1 MMNRNEKL
9 EIAKRLRLSTESE
22 LSRDDLEQ
30 MLDAELIK
38 PEAEMDTELVQQ
50 ILEMLEE
57 TPSQAQ
63 QREAWRKT
71 DKRLKLKQWQPVV
84 TGLTR
89 IAAAGVILVALMF
102 ATYGTAQAL
111 NWEFLL
117 RWMRPFAETFMIY
130 SGDDPEPTPV
140 PQTSE
145 VYGDMGMEFTQ
156 QEFTTLDDCP
166 DKVDV
171 FPAKPV
177 WMPERFVY
185 VQGSMYDDFHVT
197 SITHVFRSNEGR
209 CIVDIS
215 QFVSNEDAT
224 TYHYEQLPEENTTM
238 YVARHQVA
246 FYYNTD
252 QSALTASW
260 LSENTNYVITGVI
273 TKEEIIRV
281 IESMM
286 K

>member
-30 MLDAELIK
+30 MLDAELSK

-50 ILEMLEE
+50 IVDLLEE

-89 IAAAGVILVALMF
+89 IAAVGVILVALMF

-117 RWMRPFAETFMIY
+117 RLMRPFAETFMVY
-130 SGDDPEPTPV
+130 TGNKPDATPL

-145 VYGDMGMEFTQ
+145 VYSDVELTFTQMEFA
-156 QEFTTLDDCP
+156 TLADCP
-166 DKVDV
+166 DDIDGYLV
-171 FPAKPV
+171 KPV
-177 WMPERFVY
+177 WIPERFTY
-185 VQGSMYDDFHVT
+185 LFGSMYSDFQVT
-197 SITHVFRSNEGR
+197 AISHVFNSSEGR
-209 CIVDIS
+209 CIMDIS
-215 QFVSNEDAT
+215 KFRDSKDASL
-224 TYHYEQLPEENTTM
+224 YHYEQLPENNVSM
-238 YVARHQVA
+238 YVAGCQVA

-252 QSALTASW
+252 DTQLSASW
-260 LSENTNYVITGVI
+260 LYENTNYVITGAI
-273 TKEEIIRV
+273 NKEEIVSI

>member
-30 MLDAELIK
+30 ILDAELSK

-50 ILEMLEE
+50 ILDLLEE

-71 DKRLKLKQWQPVV
+71 DKRLKLKQWQPFV

-89 IAAAGVILVALMF
+89 IAAVGVILVALMF
-102 ATYGTAQAL
+102 ATYGTAKAL

-130 SGDDPEPTPV
+130 SGDDPAPTPE
-140 PQTSE
+140 PEISE
-145 VYGDMGMEFTQ
+145 VYDDMGMEFTQ
-156 QEFTTLDDCP
+156 QEFATLADCP
-166 DKVDV
+166 DMIDGY
-171 FPAKPV
+171 PTKPV
-177 WMPERFVY
+177 WMPERFTY
-185 VQGSMYDDFHVT
+185 LFGSMYSDFQVT
-197 SITHVFRSNEGR
+197 AISHVFNSSEGR
-209 CIVDIS
+209 CIMDIS
-215 QFVSNEDAT
+215 KFRDSKDASL
-224 TYHYEQLPEENTTM
+224 YHYEQLPEDIVSM
-238 YVARHQVA
+238 YVAGCQVA

-252 QSALTASW
+252 DTQLSASW
-260 LSENTNYVITGVI
+260 LVENTNYFITGSI
-273 TKEEIIRV
+273 SKEEITTV

>member
-1 MMNRNEKL
+1 MPDSQHDNDKL
-9 EIAKRLRLSTESE
+9 AILDLRQQAIISNPVTPLTTVIRSQTFTMGSRVFTALQVLSDPAK
-22 LSRDDLEQ
+22 DQ
-30 MLDAELIK
+30 C
-38 PEAEMDTELVQQ
+38 
-50 ILEMLEE
+50 
-57 TPSQAQ
+57 
-63 QREAWRKT
+63 
-71 DKRLKLKQWQPVV
+71 
-84 TGLTR
+84 
-89 IAAAGVILVALMF
+89 
-102 ATYGTAQAL
+102 
-111 NWEFLL
+111 
-117 RWMRPFAETFMIY
+117 
-130 SGDDPEPTPV
+130 SG
-140 PQTSE
+140 SL
-145 VYGDMGMEFTQ
+145 
-156 QEFTTLDDCP
+156 TTLDDCP
-166 DKVDV
+166 DKVDG

-215 QFVSNEDAT
+215 QFASNEDAT

-252 QSALTASW
+252 QSTLTASW
-260 LSENTNYVITGVI
+260 LSENTNYFITGVI
-273 TKEEIIRV
+273 SKEEIIQI